1 MRLLFACIFALVGL
15 CFLLDFLMG
24 SQCIT
29 SLSGSGISTAAI
41 VGLASIDDVNDRQT
55 SGSAIEYE
63 VFLAEVHQFDSTF
76 NLKPEIGSEGKRGT
90 TGKPVLADSQK
101 PIRMVAH
108 DIPTLATTI
117 EKGDITTTGT
127 STFIM
132 VLGNTNRDEVAN
144 FIEEGQGCKFLIFYR
159 RVDEENFYVLGTKG
173 RPVVL
178 SSIEAKDDKD
188 GCYATCTFTR
198 SAVTLPYPY
207 TGTLPDDFTK
217 KA

>member
-1 MRLLFACIFALVGL
+1 MRLLFACIFALAGL
-15 CFLLDFLMG
+15 CFLLDLLVG
-24 SQCIT
+24 SQSFA
-29 SLSGSGISTAAI
+29 SLSGTGISTAAM

-76 NLKPEIGSEGKRGT
+76 NLKPEIGPDGKRGT
-90 TGKPVLADSQK
+90 TGKPVLADSQS

-127 STFIM
+127 STFVM
-132 VLGNTNRDEVAN
+132 VLGNSNRDEVAN
-144 FIEEGQGCKFLIFYR
+144 FIENGQGCKFLIFYR
-159 RVDEENFYVLGTKG
+159 RIDEEGYYVLGTKG
-173 RPVVL
+173 RPIVL

-198 SAVTLPYPY
+198 SAVTLSYPY

-217 KA
+217 ST

>member
-24 SQCIT
+24 TQCIT

-63 VFLAEVHQFDSTF
+63 VFLAEVHQFASTF
-76 NLKPEIGSEGKRGT
+76 NLKPEIGSGGQRGT
-90 TGKPVLADSQK
+90 TGKPVVADSQN

-144 FIEEGQGCKFLIFYR
+144 FIEE
-159 RVDEENFYVLGTKG
+159 E
-173 RPVVL
+173 
-178 SSIEAKDDKD
+178 
-188 GCYATCTFTR
+188 
-198 SAVTLPYPY
+198 
-207 TGTLPDDFTK
+207 
-217 KA
+217 